1 MFISNWWW
9 VVGGG
14 PYDYCVSPIPKNCV
28 FGFQNLGPVWTR
40 DLDLGLRLIEI
51 SGGNVE
57 ALILK

>member
-1 MFISNWWW
+1 M
-9 VVGGG
+9 VGGG